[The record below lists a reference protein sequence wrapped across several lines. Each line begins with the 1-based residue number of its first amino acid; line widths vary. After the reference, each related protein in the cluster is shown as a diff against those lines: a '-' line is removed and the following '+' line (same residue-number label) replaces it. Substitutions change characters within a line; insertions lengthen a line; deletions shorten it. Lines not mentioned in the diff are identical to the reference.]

1 MSVPSPTPPSLPLE
15 IILLPADAFFV
26 RWLPL
31 VAGAEV
37 GPQVEIALENLSP
50 FPRSQLYAGFLL
62 SPARTSALVFAAYQ
76 KRFSR
81 EETARWPAAKAV
93 LPDFLGL
100 LGEAPAKSVIRV
112 WHHDGCCAAAAWD
125 GRESLPVALV
135 VGPVGAGSPAAAA
148 AALCADL
155 RLRTGLELADV
166 HVYHGAGPAE
176 YDGRK
181 NIIRFSLRPESTAA
195 VLTTSLA
202 VAAVD
207 TADVRD
213 REFLVEQRRQRR
225 RDLRLWHG
233 FVGCL
238 GGLAAALVL
247 EVGLVAGRPWLARA
261 RAEIQQRAEGVSRI
275 ETAQRLSTRIEE
287 LTQMQLRPFEMLA
300 LANQF
305 RPASIQFIRTVTV
318 GMNNLEIEAQTGNAA
333 DVSPYET
340 KLRGAPEVAGIVT
353 RDLRSRNG
361 VTSFILT
368 ITFKPEALRPE
379 VRP

>member
-1 MSVPSPTPPSLPLE
+1 MSDPSPTPPSHPPA

-76 KRFSR
+76 KRFPR
-81 EETARWPAAKAV
+81 DETARWMAAKAV
-93 LPDFLGL
+93 LPEFLGL
-100 LGEAPAKSVIRV
+100 LGEAPAKPVIRV
-112 WHHDGCCAAAAWD
+112 WHHNGCCAAAAWD
-125 GRESLPVALV
+125 GQEALPLALV
-135 VGPVGAGSPAAAA
+135 VGPVGAGSPAEVA

-155 RLRTGLELADV
+155 RLRTGLGLADV
-166 HVYHGAGPAE
+166 HVYHGACPAE

-181 NIIRFSLRPESTAA
+181 NLVRFSLRPESTAA

-213 REFLVEQRRQRR
+213 REFLGEQRRQRH
-225 RDLRLWHG
+225 RDQRLWRG
-233 FVGCL
+233 FVVCL

-275 ETAQRLSTRIEE
+275 ETAQLLGTRIEE
-287 LTQMQLRPFEMLA
+287 LTQKQLRPFEMLA

-305 RPASIQFIRTVTV
+305 RPASIQFIRSVTV
-318 GMNNLEIEAQTGNAA
+318 GMNRLEIEAQTGNAA
-333 DVSPYET
+333 DVSSYET
-340 KLRGAPEVAGIVT
+340 RLRGAPELAGVVT

-368 ITFKPEALRPE
+368 IAFKPEALRPE
-379 VRP
+379 VHP